1 MEGWP
6 KLYMTKTITVQA
18 SRLHDLYVAMGRSL
32 GASTDEATIFA
43 QCYVRADLRGRFTA
57 GAAVV
62 PYIVSLI
69 QQGLM
74 NFGTELT
81 IVRDEPAFAVIDGG
95 DGVGS
100 VVCTRAMQLAVDK
113 AKLSGVGCVWVRRG
127 GDFGMAANH
136 SLQAAEEGQV
146 GIAMRN
152 GSPRVA
158 PWGGREPFFGT
169 CPISVAIPAGDE
181 RPIVIDMSAGSM
193 SVGQT
198 IFRARDGARAG
209 DNAFVSDDGRYTSN
223 ASEVVIDP
231 LDRESALRGAI
242 ASLGH
247 RGYGWLLMV
256 ELFAGLLAGMGSSN
270 KNDFQPTKE
279 RPWREGSFLMA
290 VNIERLLPPEEF
302 AQSVDE
308 LIRALRAVAPA
319 DGFEAV
325 RVPGELADACEER
338 YLRQGIPIRAE
349 VWTDLCHA
357 AEALGVS
364 IEPTDDVV

>member
-1 MEGWP
+1 
-6 KLYMTKTITVQA
+6 MTRMITIQA
-18 SRLHDLYVAMGRSL
+18 NTLHDLYVAMGRSL
-32 GASTDEATIFA
+32 GASQDEAEIFA

-62 PYIVSLI
+62 PYITSLI

-81 IVRDEPAFAVIDGG
+81 LVRDEPAFAVIDGG
-95 DGVGS
+95 HGVGS
-100 VVCTRAMQLAVDK
+100 VVCTRAMRLAVDK
-113 AKLSGVGCVWVRRG
+113 AKLSGIGCVWVRRG

-136 SLQAAEEGQV
+136 SLQAAEEGQI

-169 CPISVAIPAGDE
+169 CPISVAIPAGEE

-193 SVGQT
+193 SVGHT
-198 IFRARDGARAG
+198 VFRARDGVAAG
-209 DNAFVSDDGRYTSN
+209 SSAFVSEHGRYTSD
-223 ASEVVIDP
+223 ASEVVMDP

-242 ASLGH
+242 APLGH
-247 RGYGWLLMV
+247 RGYGWLLIV
-256 ELFAGLLAGMGSSN
+256 ELFAGLLSGMGTSN
-270 KNDFQPTKE
+270 QNDFQPTKE

-290 VNIERLLPPEEF
+290 INVERLLPPEEF

-308 LIRALRAVAPA
+308 LIRALHAVAPA
-319 DGFEAV
+319 DGFEDV

-338 YLRQGIPIRAE
+338 YRRQGIPIRAE
-349 VWTDLCHA
+349 VWADLCDA
-357 AEALGVS
+357 AAAVGIS
-364 IEPTDDVV
+364 IGSTDEVV